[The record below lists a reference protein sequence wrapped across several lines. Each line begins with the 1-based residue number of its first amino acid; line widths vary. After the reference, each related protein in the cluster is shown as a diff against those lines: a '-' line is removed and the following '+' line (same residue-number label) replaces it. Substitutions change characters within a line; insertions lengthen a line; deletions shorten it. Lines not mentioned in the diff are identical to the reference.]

1 MVLKYIIIDSPGGG
15 LGNLLFQYCCG
26 YATAKKYNA
35 QLIIKSDP
43 QLSSEDT
50 QRPPFIFYKILL
62 NNARFCSS
70 QELQELCSGLTG
82 MYYNEPGEPK
92 MYYEMPVFH
101 TEVVYIKG
109 FFQSYKYYN
118 EYIEDIA
125 KSFKINEETLYNNMK
140 IKYNELI
147 SSDTFSTKTVCCHLR
162 RGDYFKYGTFY
173 SILSESYYEKAL
185 NNFDSKNVKIL
196 VFIENSDEIREWN
209 IWKKYNVCF
218 VNEPDALATLFLMS
232 LCDHFIIANS
242 SLSLQAYFINSNYS
256 NVEQKLIAPSEWFGV
271 TGPKYIMND
280 IVPPKAII
288 I

>member
-1 MVLKYIIIDSPGGG
+1 M
-15 LGNLLFQYCCG
+15 
-26 YATAKKYNA
+26 
-35 QLIIKSDP
+35 
-43 QLSSEDT
+43 
-50 QRPPFIFYKILL
+50 
-62 NNARFCSS
+62 
-70 QELQELCSGLTG
+70 
-82 MYYNEPGEPK
+82 
-92 MYYEMPVFH
+92 
-101 TEVVYIKG
+101 
-109 FFQSYKYYN
+109 
-118 EYIEDIA
+118 
-125 KSFKINEETLYNNMK
+125 
-140 IKYNELI
+140 KYNELI
-147 SSDTFSTKTVCCHLR
+147 SSDTDSTETVCCHLR
-162 RGDYFKYGTFY
+162 RGDYFNYGTFY

-209 IWKKYNVCF
+209 IWKKYNVYF

-256 NVEQKLIAPSEWFGV
+256 NVEQKLIAPSEWYGV